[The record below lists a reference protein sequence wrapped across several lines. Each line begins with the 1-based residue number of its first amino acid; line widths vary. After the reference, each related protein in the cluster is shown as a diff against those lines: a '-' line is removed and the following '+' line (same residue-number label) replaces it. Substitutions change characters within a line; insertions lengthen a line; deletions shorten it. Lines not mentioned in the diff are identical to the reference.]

1 MLAELPEFLRKPIT
15 LEDARQTVRLQL
27 DTREAGFLSLVR
39 RVVYGYSQ
47 SPYRPLLEAARCE
60 LGDIERMV
68 RADGLETTLLELRR
82 SGVYVS
88 FEEFK
93 GREPIVRD
101 GRAISSRPER
111 FDNPLARTGF
121 RISSGGSTGEG
132 TPVWLSL
139 PYLADRATSMLI
151 GFAAHGVMGVPSASL
166 REPLPAPSL
175 SILLEDAHIGQVH
188 ERWFS
193 PMVQGPPFSRWRC
206 RAAHRLVDMVGRG
219 AGVPVPHPE
228 FVDVNRPLPML
239 RWVETKA
246 KERGAC
252 MIRTSPSY
260 ALRACLGA
268 EESGV
273 SFEGVVFVGAGEP
286 ITPGKVEAMRRTGA
300 RWVTNY
306 AVSEVGRPGI
316 GCARTSDA
324 TDVHF
329 MKHAVALV
337 QYPRVVPGW
346 GGQVD
351 SFHFT
356 SLLPTAPKVLLNVE
370 TDDFGIVEERSC
382 GCPLEEAG
390 FSEHLRDIYSYS
402 KLTGEG
408 VSLLGSDALRIIDVV
423 LPERFG
429 GSPAD
434 YQFVEEEDQRGLT
447 RVTLVVSPRVQLPT
461 DDQVTEAVLDGLGG
475 STAGASI
482 RSIWRTAGTI
492 QIRREEPQ
500 VTGRGKLMPMVARS
514 KRPPEQ

>member
-1 MLAELPEFLRKPIT
+1 M
-15 LEDARQTVRLQL
+15 
-27 DTREAGFLSLVR
+27 
-39 RVVYGYSQ
+39 
-47 SPYRPLLEAARCE
+47 
-60 LGDIERMV
+60 
-68 RADGLETTLLELRR
+68 
-82 SGVYVS
+82 
-88 FEEFK
+88 
-93 GREPIVRD
+93 
-101 GRAISSRPER
+101 
-111 FDNPLARTGF
+111 
-121 RISSGGSTGEG
+121 
-132 TPVWLSL
+132 
-139 PYLADRATSMLI
+139 
-151 GFAAHGVMGVPSASL
+151 
-166 REPLPAPSL
+166 
-175 SILLEDAHIGQVH
+175 
-188 ERWFS
+188 
-193 PMVQGPPFSRWRC
+193 
-206 RAAHRLVDMVGRG
+206 
-219 AGVPVPHPE
+219 
-228 FVDVNRPLPML
+228 
-239 RWVETKA
+239 
-246 KERGAC
+246 
-252 MIRTSPSY
+252 
-260 ALRACLGA
+260 
-268 EESGV
+268 